1 MTQNK
6 NTTPLDDAEYEVK
19 RFAFALVEALA
30 LAKTLGLDDVQRDE
44 RTYFGPDLSYTMLNI
59 TNLPS
64 GSGNYLI
71 DPSELIK

>member
-19 RFAFALVEALA
+19 RFAFSLVEALA